1 MNDFFGI
8 GLPEFILIMIIA
20 GIVMGPER
28 IAKAARWLGKTS
40 AQLQAISRGF
50 VRQLNAELEAADQ
63 GGEIKGAV
71 REMQELQRQVAELK
85 GELRAVAQSAVREPR
100 QALEAAHQEAQQT
113 IRPPSFPALGQPAKG
128 ERPAVPAPSFPVF
141 DEPANDETTNG
152 VGASYPPPSL
162 ALPKRV
168 EVAGDPD

>member
-1 MNDFFGI
+1 MDNLFGI

-28 IAKAARWLGKTS
+28 IAKTARWLGKTS

-50 VRQLNAELEAADQ
+50 VRQLNAEIEAADQ
-63 GGEIKGAV
+63 GGEIKGAM

-85 GELRAVAQSAVREPR
+85 TELKTVAQSAVREPR
-100 QALEAAHQEAQQT
+100 QALEAARQEAAQS
-113 IRPPSFPALGQPAKG
+113 IRPPSFPALGG
-128 ERPAVPAPSFPVF
+128 PSNGQINNETETRTV
-141 DEPANDETTNG
+141 EPDT
-152 VGASYPPPSL
+152 YQPPSL

-168 EVAGDPD
+168 DVVSDPD